1 MADRPGLDR
10 FGALSPA
17 EVTLIEGLATGIVDR
32 VGAAGIPAIGDEA
45 RRVRAELVRFI
56 LLAHPGAPAMHEKGL
71 RLSGAWITGV
81 LDLEGCRVPR
91 DIGLLD
97 CRFEA
102 TPVFLSAVIDTLA
115 FDGSDLPGFDAN
127 RLEARGDLLFRSA
140 TVRGPILLRGSRIG
154 GDLNFDGAMLDDPG
168 GRVLAAE
175 RCSVRGGVLLR
186 GAKVEGSLV
195 LPGARIG
202 GHLDL
207 VGLTLERPDGDAL
220 ETDSIQV
227 EGDMA
232 LRHASVS
239 GGVSLATA
247 RIGGDLDLTGAQV
260 SRPGEMAV
268 NLDRTTVKGAF
279 FLRAG
284 ARIDGVL
291 SLSGANFGSIVDEP
305 ACWPAKGDL
314 LLNRCLYGALLG
326 GAVESTSRLDWLS
339 RQSPKRWGEDFWPQ
353 PYEQL
358 ASVFGQMGHDEDKR
372 RVLIE
377 KERLAR
383 RARRARA
390 RNGATMAFLALKDAL
405 MGITTGYGRQPLLAL
420 VWIFVIWGVGAGLLF
435 LVSTNAMRCAPIR
448 RSSCAHPN
456 GCFVRCRPAATH
468 CFHPLDRKGRVWPIG
483 RRRSSPA
490 SAVSRRLPPYPK
502 FNAAMLSAD
511 AIVPGLES
519 GQKDAWSPDT
529 RMPIG
534 YAGKWFMYFQ
544 TVAGLALGL
553 LAVAGFSGIVKSN

>member
-1 MADRPGLDR
+1 MADRSGLDR

-154 GDLNFDGAMLDDPG
+154 GDLNFDGAILDDPG

-175 RCSVRGGVLLR
+175 RSSVRGGVLLR
-186 GAKVEGSLV
+186 GAKVKGSLA

-247 RIGGDLDLTGAQV
+247 QIGGDLDLTGAQV

-284 ARIDGVL
+284 AKIDGVL

-420 VWIFVIWGVGAGLLF
+420 VWIFVIWVVGAGLYSF
-435 LVSTNAMRCAPIR
+435 IDQRHAMRPNSPVVLRSPEWVLCSVPAGSNALLPSVGQERPGLANRQEAQLACFR
-448 RSSCAHPN
+448 RQPE
-456 GCFVRCRPAATH
+456 
-468 CFHPLDRKGRVWPIG
+468 
-483 RRRSSPA
+483 A
-490 SAVSRRLPPYPK
+490 SAYPK